1 MSSVVAHAFWPG
13 SRGRSRNAFGQWRAR
28 LSIHVSAMTDLH
40 DRDDLAAVIDFV
52 QDAVVARVSDK
63 A

>member
-1 MSSVVAHAFWPG
+1 MLT
-13 SRGRSRNAFGQWRAR
+13 AR
-28 LSIHVSAMTDLH
+28 LSIHVAAMTDLH

-52 QDAVVARVSDK
+52 QDAVVAEVSNK